1 MNRIDDRGVSIA
13 ITHVLTLGITAAL
26 ISGLLLGAGSLL
38 DGQTERSERES
49 LAVVGERVAGEL
61 ASVDRL
67 AEGDDEVRLEVDH
80 PSAVSGTGY
89 EVELW
94 ANCSDPDGIAE
105 TELIEGDGP
114 CLTLTGG
121 NAATAVPVSNESAVE
136 RSDVSGGSF
145 AIVYDGEEEEEVLR
159 LEEER

>member
-13 ITHVLTLGITAAL
+13 VTHVLTLGITAAL

-49 LAVVGERVAGEL
+49 MTVVGERVAGEL

-89 EVELW
+89 EVVLR
-94 ANCSDPDGIAE
+94 ANCDDPEGVPE
-105 TELIEGDGP
+105 TALIEDDQP

-121 NAATAVPVSNESAVE
+121 NAATAVPVSNESAVAT
-136 RSDVSGGSF
+136 SSVSGGSF
-145 AIVYDGEEEEEVLR
+145 AIVYDGEEETLR